1 MTFFNLIDPC
11 MNPNVRS
18 FVALMGL
25 FVVSTVVPS
34 EAYADPSLDRK
45 LQTYTQHPFFT
56 ESEVGV
62 QVVNL
67 KTMEEVFSHNAD
79 QHFIPASVM
88 KALTSAVALQ
98 ELGPE
103 YRFVTEVR
111 YTGEI
116 TNEGVLK
123 GNLYIVGS
131 GDPYMN
137 GEAIWKMIRNMKVA
151 GVKSIQGGIYFDDSR
166 YDGASYIP
174 GWGKEVDL
182 ANGPSY
188 FPMRSA
194 LNFNTNNIAI
204 MVSPGSRVGTPAD
217 IQLEYPY
224 ELVEIDNQVKTAGA
238 GGRSWIQIEREVEYE
253 DDTVDTSAEEIHD
266 VKQITYH
273 IKGRIPVNT
282 YSPWVYYRSILEP
295 EEFFKENFIQIL
307 QDHGIGHRGR
317 TGFASF
323 PENSILLAQHRS
335 DPLRILVSDMN
346 KYSRNLTAE
355 MLILELGSKTSLP
368 AQTENGVGLIEAYL
382 ERLGVWT
389 DESLVLNGS
398 GLSPTMQ
405 LQPSQ
410 ISAVMLDMHA
420 NPLLGPEYV
429 ASMSV
434 SGRDGT
440 LRKRMKQEPYIARA
454 RGKTG
459 SINGVYC
466 VATYIYATDGTPYV
480 MVFFA
485 NKLRRRSSFVRD
497 LQNQIIQEIVDY
509 STDSTVYSP

>member
-1 MTFFNLIDPC
+1 
-11 MNPNVRS
+11 
-18 FVALMGL
+18 
-25 FVVSTVVPS
+25 
-34 EAYADPSLDRK
+34 
-45 LQTYTQHPFFT
+45 
-56 ESEVGV
+56 
-62 QVVNL
+62 
-67 KTMEEVFSHNAD
+67 MEEVFSHNAD

-88 KALTSAVALQ
+88 KALTSAVAFQ

-204 MVSPGSRVGTPAD
+204 MVSPGSRVGSQAK

-224 ELVEIDNQVKTAGA
+224 DLVEIDNQVKTAGA

-253 DDTVDTSAEEIHD
+253 DDTVDTSDEEIHD
-266 VKQITYH
+266 VKKITYH

-295 EEFFKENFIQIL
+295 EEFFKQNFMEIL
-307 QDHGIGHRGR
+307 QDHGIGHRGKS
-317 TGFASF
+317 GFENF
-323 PENSILLAQHRS
+323 PEDSVLLAQHRS
-335 DPLRILVSDMN
+335 DPLRILIADMN

-355 MLILELGSKTSLP
+355 MLMLELGSKTALP
-368 AQTENGVGLIEAYL
+368 AQTENGLALVQAYL
-382 ERLGVWT
+382 EQLGVWT
-389 DESLVLNGS
+389 DESLIQNGS

-410 ISAVMLDMHA
+410 ISAVMLDMHS
-420 NPLLGPEYV
+420 NPLLAPEYI

-440 LRKRMKQEPYIARA
+440 LRKRMKQEPYVARA

-485 NKLRRRSSFVRD
+485 NKLAPTFKFCARFAKSNYSRD
-497 LQNQIIQEIVDY
+497 C
-509 STDSTVYSP
+509 

>member
-1 MTFFNLIDPC
+1 MPFQPVLFSFSNFAMHCVRILLCGIFFFTQLVCP
-11 MNPNVRS
+11 
-18 FVALMGL
+18 ATAE
-25 FVVSTVVPS
+25 VS
-34 EAYADPSLDRK
+34 LHQK
-45 LQTYTQHPFFT
+45 LQSYTQHPFFS
-56 ESEVGV
+56 ESEVGI

-88 KALTSAVALQ
+88 KALTASVALQ

-103 YRFVTEVR
+103 YRFVTEIR

-116 TNEGVLK
+116 TPEGVLK
-123 GNLYIVGS
+123 GNLYIIGS

-137 GEAIWKMIRNMKVA
+137 GEAIWKLIRNIKVA

-188 FPMRSA
+188 YPMRSA

-204 MVSPGSRVGTPAD
+204 MVSPGTRLGAQAR
-217 IQLEYPY
+217 IQLEYPFS
-224 ELVEIDNQVKTAGA
+224 LVEIDNQVKTAGA
-238 GGRSWIQIEREVEYE
+238 GARSWIQIEREVVYE
-253 DDTVDTSAEEIHD
+253 DESIVTAAEQISP
-266 VKQITYH
+266 VKKITYH
-273 IKGRIPVNT
+273 IKGRIPINT

-295 EEFFKENFIQIL
+295 EEFFKENFMEIL
-307 QDHGIGHRGR
+307 KDHGIGHRGKVDF
-317 TGFASF
+317 GSF
-323 PENSILLAQHRS
+323 PENSIVLAQHRS
-335 DPLRILVSDMN
+335 DPLRLLIADMN

-355 MLILELGSKTSLP
+355 MLLLELGSTVSLP
-368 AQTENGVGLIEAYL
+368 AQTDNGLALIEDYL
-382 ERLGVWT
+382 TRLGVWT
-389 DESLVLNGS
+389 DEALVLNGS

-410 ISAVMLDMHA
+410 VSAVMLDMYRD
-420 NPLLGPEYV
+420 PLFAPEYI

-440 LRKRMKQEPYIARA
+440 LKKRMKQEPYMARA

-485 NKLRRRSSFVRD
+485 NELRRGASFVRD

-509 STDSTVYSP
+509 SPDVVGSSR

>member
-1 MTFFNLIDPC
+1 METMNFLLIDVL
-11 MNPNVRS
+11 NFQRKIVR
-18 FVALMGL
+18 LCL
-25 FVVSTVVPS
+25 FGMVMFLLTVTTAS
-34 EAYADPSLDRK
+34 AEPSLDRK
-45 LQTYTQHPFFT
+45 LSSYTQHPFFT
-56 ESEVGV
+56 ESEVGI

-67 KTMEEVFSHNAD
+67 GTKEEVFSHNAD
-79 QHFIPASVM
+79 SQFIPASVM
-88 KALTSAVALQ
+88 KALTAAVALQ

-103 YRFVTEVR
+103 YRFVTDIR

-116 TNEGVLK
+116 TKEGVLK
-123 GNLYIVGS
+123 GNLYIIGS

-151 GVKSIQGGIYFDDSR
+151 GVRSIQGGIYFDDSR
-166 YDGASYIP
+166 YNGASYIP

-194 LNFNTNNIAI
+194 LNFNTNNVAI
-204 MVSPGSRVGTPAD
+204 MVSPGSRVGSQAE

-224 ELVEIDNQVKTAGA
+224 SLVEVDNQVKTAGA
-238 GGRSWIQIEREVEYE
+238 GARSWMQIEREVKYA
-253 DDTVDTSAEEIHD
+253 DSTIDTSLEEIHD
-266 VKQITYH
+266 VEKIVYH

-282 YSPWVYYRSILEP
+282 QSPWVYYRSILEP
-295 EEFFKENFIQIL
+295 EGFFQENFMTIL
-307 QDHGIGHRGR
+307 QDHGIGHRGKV
-317 TGFASF
+317 GFQSF
-323 PENSILLAQHRS
+323 PDNSVLLAQHRS
-335 DPLRILVSDMN
+335 DPLRVLIADMN
-346 KYSRNLTAE
+346 KHSRNLTAE
-355 MLILELGSKTSLP
+355 MLLLELGSLTQIP
-368 AQTENGVGLIEAYL
+368 AQTKDGVALIENYL
-382 ERLGVWT
+382 QRLGVWT
-389 DESLVLNGS
+389 EGTVVYNGS

-410 ISAVMLDMHA
+410 MTAVMLDMVD
-420 NPLLGPEYV
+420 NPFLGPEYLV
-429 ASMSV
+429 SLSV

-440 LRKRMKQEPYIARA
+440 LRKRMRMEPYIARA

-466 VATYIYATDGTPYV
+466 VAVLIDSVDGNRYA

-497 LQNQIIQEIVDY
+497 LQNQMIQEIIDH
-509 STDSTVYSP
+509 STSG